1 MRIVLVGY
9 RGCGK
14 SIVGRLLAERLGLP
28 FLDTDRL
35 IEESAGRT
43 VRQIVDDGGWE
54 EFRTLERRVIAELPE
69 ERSVV
74 ALGGGAVL
82 DRANVEALEADGF
95 FVWLTAGTDV
105 ILERLAT
112 DGKTVE
118 QRPPLTEGSGRE
130 EVERLLRERLPVYR
144 LVADLAIDTS
154 QRSAAE
160 VAEMIAEYAG
170 RRLSIREACPQ
181 SGG

>member
-1 MRIVLVGY
+1 MRIVLTGY

-14 SIVGRLLAERLGLP
+14 STVGRLLAERLGLP
-28 FLDTDRL
+28 FFDTDVL
-35 IEESAGRT
+35 IGERSGRT
-43 VRQIVDDGGWE
+43 VRQIVADGGWD
-54 EFRTLERRVIAELPE
+54 EFRALERRVIADLPR

-82 DRANVEALEADGF
+82 DKANVEALESDGF
-95 FVWLTAGTDV
+95 FVWLTAGTDI
-105 ILERLAT
+105 ILERLAA
-112 DGKTVE
+112 DEKSVE
-118 QRPPLTEGSGRE
+118 QRPPLAEDGIRD
-130 EVERLLRERLPVYR
+130 EVERLLRERLPIYR

-154 QRSAAE
+154 ERSAGE
-160 VAEMIAEYAG
+160 LAEMIAEFAD